1 MMDIE
6 DKVLLLGIY
15 KREEGESLKDV
26 LLMLEESQLFSLK
39 DGKKRLKRLK
49 SEGYIDGD
57 ILSVVGIKKAKEIEE
72 EFKV

>member
-26 LLMLEESQLFSLK
+26 LLMLEDSQLFSLK

-57 ILSVVGIKKAKEIEE
+57 ILSVLGIKKAKEIEE

>member
-15 KREEGESLKDV
+15 KKEKGDSLKDV
-26 LLMLEESQLFSLK
+26 LLMLEDSRLFSLK

-49 SEGYIDGD
+49 NEGYIDGD
-57 ILSVVGIKKAKEIEE
+57 ILSVLGINKAKEIEE

>member
-26 LLMLEESQLFSLK
+26 LLMLEDSQLFRLK

-57 ILSVVGIKKAKEIEE
+57 ILSVLGIKKAKEIEE